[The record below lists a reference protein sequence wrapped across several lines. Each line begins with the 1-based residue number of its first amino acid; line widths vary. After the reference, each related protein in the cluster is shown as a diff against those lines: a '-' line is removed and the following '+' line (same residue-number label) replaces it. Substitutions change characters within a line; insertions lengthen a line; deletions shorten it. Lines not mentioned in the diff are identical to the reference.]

1 MPPPPGMSFGYKA
14 EIMVTAPMALQ
25 AAALAVG
32 TTIVASLYPAWVAS
46 RMNIVDA
53 LRHSR

>member
-1 MPPPPGMSFGYKA
+1 MTMTKRLGTFMA
-14 EIMVTAPMALQ
+14 VLAMALQ

-32 TTIVASLYPAWVAS
+32 TTIAASIYPAWVAS

-53 LRHSR
+53 IRHSR